1 MPSISASPFLDTSN
15 IELLRQRL
23 AEDSRIEKYT
33 PSPLRSCRIDA
44 RQIIRRESDRLF
56 VLVGPCSIH
65 DPESALEYAA
75 RLRELAD
82 ELRGDLRIVMRAYLE
97 KPPTTVGWKDLI
109 NDPDVDDSYNTNKGV
124 NVACEMLD
132 TISPYCTANW
142 PLVCRSRSASRT
154 PRMPPWPQVNS
165 LKSMHERH
173 NFMTV
178 TKQGIIATTTEGNE
192 DGYVIL
198 RGGSQGANFDAA
210 SV

>member
-23 AEDSRIEKYT
+23 AEGSRIEKYT
-33 PSPLRSCRIDA
+33 PLAPPELVQYEIGHTPNSLLTVLNSRIDA

-82 ELRGDLRIVMRAYLE
+82 ELRGDLCIVMRAYLE

-132 TISPYCTANW
+132 TISP
-142 PLVCRSRSASRT
+142 
-154 PRMPPWPQVNS
+154 
-165 LKSMHERH
+165 
-173 NFMTV
+173 
-178 TKQGIIATTTEGNE
+178 
-192 DGYVIL
+192 
-198 RGGSQGANFDAA
+198 
-210 SV
+210 